1 MLETFAGNAYAM
13 QLRSAIVLS
22 QELAPPCFVLVEAS
36 TDEGKTEAALYL
48 ADASANRCRALP
60 SQPDVATHRP
70 NRVRLPS
77 CPRPLTLPRER
88 SKEGRVP

>member
-48 ADASANRCRALP
+48 ADALQHQAGTGGLYIGLP
-60 SQPDVATHRP
+60 TQATS
-70 NRVRLPS
+70 NAMYERVKAFL
-77 CPRPLTLPRER
+77 
-88 SKEGRVP
+88 